1 MKWIHRSKL
10 LTSAL
15 LLACCFFSRA
25 EPITVVYPEVKAPY
39 DKIFQQITRGIAE
52 EAKEDIL
59 ELKLGDKFDPGDA
72 VEKIT
77 TDKVIALGK
86 RGLQVAKKIYKE
98 KPVVVGALPIRPN
111 GISGV
116 SLTADPEELFDY
128 LHELAPEVTKVTV
141 LYTPASAW
149 VIDDARQKAKAR
161 GLSLNSIKVENIREA
176 VKAYDRL
183 FAREDL
189 NKTAIWLPLDP
200 ITANDKIIVPV
211 ILEKAWS
218 NKIVVFS
225 SKPNHAKRGA
235 LFSAIPN
242 NELLGRQLVRL
253 IEKIS
258 EKPLPP
264 IVNPLKTVKLAVN
277 LRTAAHLGYEY
288 GSGKRSGFALTFPK

>member
-1 MKWIHRSKL
+1 VKWIHRSKL